1 MLVKE
6 GIIQDTLAFNRTVR
20 PASTVKA
27 PSLIGFLNGSSV
39 AMAGAVYIRW
49 MCFKD
54 KSKVIEGNLSN
65 SYSQDSDFNPE
76 IHILSLHW
84 LHLKLEWLPWMG

>member
-1 MLVKE
+1 
-6 GIIQDTLAFNRTVR
+6 
-20 PASTVKA
+20 
-27 PSLIGFLNGSSV
+27 
-39 AMAGAVYIRW
+39 MAGAVYIRW

-65 SYSQDSDFNPE
+65 GCSQDSDFNPE
-76 IHILSLHW
+76 IHVFSLHW